1 MSPQSLSSFSTRCY
15 RHLLICKNDEVKL
28 CRMRMTDHPRS
39 RSWCCLRPR
48 RHSKDSGSEETGSLG
63 SEAAPRRD
71 EHFGSQC
78 LAEIR
83 CFLMSRSRQ
92 ARRDSKNAFLL
103 RSSAGARLRVQIF
116 LPVKM
121 PLKSCL
127 HSTSKFFLFAAVC
140 SVSTALYN

>member
-92 ARRDSKNAFLL
+92 ARRDSKNAL
-103 RSSAGARLRVQIF
+103 
-116 LPVKM
+116 
-121 PLKSCL
+121 
-127 HSTSKFFLFAAVC
+127 STSKFCRCPTRSPNFPPRQNAPEELLTLHVQVLPLCCCLQCFNG
-140 SVSTALYN
+140 AL